1 MVRLWIV
8 VNQRQFHQAARHQI
22 SNSPRCEVDVVS
34 PGGSPGYEVTAVR
47 YGTRSTT
54 KSDVFLHFGLYGEPD
69 EPTQMDYFF
78 WVARDAERTILIDCG
93 FNDASGARRGRTM
106 LVPPATAL
114 RRLGIEPADISMLIL
129 THAHYDHIGNVDAFP
144 SAELIM
150 SAREYEFWTGPLAS
164 RPLFATSSEA
174 ADIEALTRAR
184 ATGRLRLL
192 PGAPAGGQA
201 GGPPGGPATRQS
213 VAAGID
219 ALELGGHTPGQLV
232 VLVGT
237 EDGEVVIAS
246 DALHYYDEMR
256 LDRPFT
262 HVADLP
268 AMYQGF
274 ELLRNLTAGDARIL
288 VAGHDPEVMRRFPA
302 ANGELAGLAVRIAPP
317 TPASAAQSPGEPGT
331 AIDGSG
337 AHG

>member
-1 MVRLWIV
+1 
-8 VNQRQFHQAARHQI
+8 
-22 SNSPRCEVDVVS
+22 VDVVS
-34 PGGSPGYEVTAVR
+34 PGRSPGYEVTAVR

-54 KSDVFLHFGLYGEPD
+54 KNDVFLHFGLYGEPD

-78 WVARDAERTILIDCG
+78 WVARSAERAILVDCG

-106 LVPPATAL
+106 LCPPVAAL

-164 RPLFATSSEA
+164 RPLFATSAEA
-174 ADIEALTRAR
+174 ADIEALMRAR
-184 ATGRLRLL
+184 AAGRLRLL
-192 PGAPAGGQA
+192 PGA
-201 GGPPGGPATRQS
+201 PPGGPATRQS

-237 EDGEVVIAS
+237 EHGEVVIAS

-274 ELLRNLTAGDARIL
+274 ELLRDLTARDARTL

-302 ANGELAGLAVRIAPP
+302 AGGELAGLAVRIVPP
-317 TPASAAQSPGEPGT
+317 TPASATPSVSGSGT
-331 AIDGSG
+331 AADGCG